1 MKISILNNQVIEW
14 IDLSHKWAEV
24 FDIDDSYLWKL
35 QSKTHYFD
43 VESKEVVAY
52 PIPEPVEPTEEELAE
67 QEAEQK
73 SSAIRSKKEELK
85 QLILDKQTA
94 ELLWET
100 LDDTITK
107 IQQTAEEV
115 IDLGE
120 WTKGQKTTLK
130 NAVKSKLLVNK

>member
-1 MKISILNNQVIEW
+1 MKISILNGQVIEW

-52 PIPEPVEPTEEELAE
+52 PIPEPVEPTEEEIE
-67 QEAEQK
+67 EQK
-73 SSAIRSKKEELK
+73 ALAIRSKKEEIK

-130 NAVKSKLLVNK
+130 NAVKSKLGIE

>member
-52 PIPEPVEPTEEELAE
+52 PIPEPEPIPEPTEEELK
-67 QEAEQK
+67 EAK
-73 SSAIRSKKEELK
+73 
-85 QLILDKQTA
+85 IL
-94 ELLWET
+94 
-100 LDDTITK
+100 
-107 IQQTAEEV
+107 EV
-115 IDLGE
+115 E
-120 WTKGQKTTLK
+120 
-130 NAVKSKLLVNK
+130 KLLLRKQALIELEESTKDIDDKLTEVKTRL

>member
-43 VESKEVVAY
+43 IETEEVVAY

-130 NAVKSKLLVNK
+130 NAVKSKLGIE